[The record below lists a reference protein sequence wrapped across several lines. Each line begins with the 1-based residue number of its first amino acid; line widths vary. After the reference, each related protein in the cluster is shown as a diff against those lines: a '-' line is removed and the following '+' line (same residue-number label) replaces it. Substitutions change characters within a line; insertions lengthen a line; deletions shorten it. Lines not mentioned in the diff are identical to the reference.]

1 MLFRMLQRSVKL
13 LSVIFLVLLLAG
25 CWSKDNLVI
34 LQTDLGDIPITV
46 EMADTPELRRKGLMF
61 RTKMPR
67 DEGMLFDF
75 KETRE
80 VAFWMRNT
88 FIPLDMIFIDER
100 GFIKHIHQNAIPQ
113 DPTSIPSQHP
123 VRFVLEI
130 NGGLSAQYGLKV
142 GDQVRHPRMNS

>member
-1 MLFRMLQRSVKL
+1 MQSELLQRSVKL
-13 LSVIFLVLLLAG
+13 LSVIFLTIFLVG
-25 CWSKDNLVI
+25 CLHNDKNLV
-34 LQTDLGDIPITV
+34 LQTDIGEIPITV
-46 EMADTPELRRKGLMF
+46 ELADTPETRRRGLMF

-75 KETRE
+75 QETRE

-100 GFIKHIHQNAIPQ
+100 GTIKHIHHNAIPQ
-113 DPTSIPSQHP
+113 DPTSIPSKYP

-130 NGGLSAQYGLKV
+130 NGGLAKQYGLKP